1 MEKLLTFLS
10 ETDLFYGITEEQ
22 IREGILPA
30 GQIQEFPKDTY
41 LLEPNDKLEYFGIV
55 LEGNIQIL
63 HIFSDG
69 NSSIIRKLKPGR
81 MYGSDLIFTRTQV
94 APYHV
99 TTTSKVSMITFPTAL
114 IMEKGLLSEETRQK
128 IKDNLLEMISQNNMR
143 REYRLAILSQK
154 GLRERI
160 MTYLTMQAN
169 RRNSS
174 SFEISFSREEMATYL
189 CVNRSALSHE
199 LGLMQK
205 EGLITFHKNHFMLL
219 EKE

>member
-22 IREGILPA
+22 IREEILPA

-205 EGLITFHKNHFMLL
+205 EGLITFHKNHFTLL

>member
-22 IREGILPA
+22 IREEILPA

-99 TTTSKVSMITFPTAL
+99 MTTSKVSMITFPTAL
-114 IMEKGLLSEETRQK
+114 IMEKGLLSEEIRQK

-205 EGLITFHKNHFMLL
+205 EGLITFHKNHFTLL

>member
-22 IREGILPA
+22 IREEILPA

-169 RRNSS
+169 RRNSR
-174 SFEISFSREEMATYL
+174 SFKISFSREEMATYL

-205 EGLITFHKNHFMLL
+205 EGLITFHKNHFTLL